1 MRTIVCHGDSLTEGS
16 DLENNYTW
24 PQLVENQI
32 QVTVLNRGIGGD
44 TSGGLLSRFYP
55 EVVQHQPEMVMILGG
70 TNDLWWDLD
79 INMILANIFAM
90 TCQAQH
96 HNIVPLVGL
105 PIPMVVEK
113 AGKQDFAAPE
123 GGYDRCVEKLA
134 ALAKA
139 LARSA
144 KQNDTACLD
153 FYHPFCDKSG
163 NAKAKYF
170 LDDGLHP
177 NEAGHR
183 LMAEITVEMLK
194 DRLFKSINDRS
205 CDNFERNG

>member
-1 MRTIVCHGDSLTEGS
+1 MKTLVCHGDSLTVACELDRQS
-16 DLENNYTW
+16 IW
-24 PQLVENQI
+24 PSLVENRLKI
-32 QVTVLNRGIGGD
+32 NVINNGISGD
-44 TSGGLLSRFYP
+44 TTAGMLSRFYP
-55 EVVQHQPEMVMILGG
+55 GVVQHRPDVVLMLGG

-79 INMILANIFAM
+79 IKMILANIFTM
-90 TCQAQH
+90 TCQAEH
-96 HNIVPLVGL
+96 HDIVPLVGL
-105 PIPMVVEK
+105 PLPMVVEK
-113 AGKQDFAAPE
+113 ACKQDFAAPE

-144 KQNDTACLD
+144 KQNDVACLD

-163 NAKAKYF
+163 NATQKYF

-183 LMAEITVEMLK
+183 LMAKKTVKMLK
-194 DRLFKSINDRS
+194 DRFD
-205 CDNFERNG
+205 FV